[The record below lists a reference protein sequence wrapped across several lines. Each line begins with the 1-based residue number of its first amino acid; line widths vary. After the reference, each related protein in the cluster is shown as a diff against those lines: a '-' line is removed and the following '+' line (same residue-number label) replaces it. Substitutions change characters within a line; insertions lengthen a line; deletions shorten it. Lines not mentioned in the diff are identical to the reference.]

1 MIKMMILAPRRPG
14 MTHAEFRD
22 YVVNVHGPLVKSV
35 TEVAADI
42 RHYHYN
48 FPIPGAVDAGL
59 GHPVATQFDIFTQ
72 AWFDSIPAHRANMAH
87 PRYMQVV
94 RPDEHQFADGS
105 RAIMHYTREVE
116 VTPGPLGA
124 HKLFYTRRRRPGLS
138 RAAFQA
144 AWRERFP
151 AAFADSEVASRV
163 IERHIQNH
171 TVAAADLPDGDDPK
185 YFDLFDE
192 FAIPGPDA
200 WAKLTDDKALVSRIR
215 AVEDDLLDP
224 AGTMAFFTQTV
235 RNIG

>member
-14 MTHAEFRD
+14 MTAAEFRD

-48 FPIPGAVDAGL
+48 FPIPAAVDVAL
-59 GHPVATQFDIFTQ
+59 GHLVAPFDIFTQ
-72 AWFDSIPAHRANMAH
+72 AWFDSIPAHKANMAH

-94 RPDEHQFADGS
+94 RPDEHQFADGAN
-105 RAIMHYTREVE
+105 AIMHYTREVE
-116 VTPGPLGA
+116 IAPGPLGA
-124 HKLFYTRRRRPGLS
+124 HKLFYTRCRNPRLS
-138 RAAFQA
+138 RAEFQA
-144 AWRERFP
+144 LWRERFP
-151 AAFADSEVASRV
+151 AALAGSEIASRV
-163 IERHIQNH
+163 IQRHIQNH

-192 FAIPGPDA
+192 FAIDGPDA
-200 WAKLTDDKALVSRIR
+200 WAEIATDAALCARLR
-215 AVEDDLLDP
+215 AVEDDLLAP
-224 AGTMAFFTQTV
+224 SGTTAFFTETV

>member
-14 MTHAEFRD
+14 MTQAEFRD

-48 FPIPGAVDAGL
+48 FPVPGAADTVL
-59 GHPVATQFDIFTQ
+59 GHANAPFDIFTQ
-72 AWFDSIPAHRANMAH
+72 AWFDSIPAHKANMAH
-87 PRYMQVV
+87 PRYMSVV
-94 RPDEHQFADGS
+94 RPDEHQFADGAN
-105 RAIMHYTREVE
+105 AIMHYTREVE
-116 VTPGPLGA
+116 ITPGELGT
-124 HKLFYTRRRRPGLS
+124 HKLFYTRRRKPGLS
-138 RAAFQA
+138 RADFQA

-151 AAFADSEVASRV
+151 AVLQGSEVAARV

-171 TVAAADLPDGDDPK
+171 TVSAEDLPDGDDPR

-192 FAIPGPDA
+192 FALAGPDA
-200 WAKLTDDKALVSRIR
+200 WAAIAIDPALVARIR
-215 AVEDDLLDP
+215 AVEAELLDP
-224 AGTMAFFTQTV
+224 TGTMAFFTQTV